1 MNKGLFTVESNLH
14 VIHFKI
20 YWIYLKEM
28 FREMR
33 KGLGGEE
40 QRFSKGAPPL
50 RVNIKKK
57 WRIYIYEDIFKHDL
71 YLIIRESLHVHQKN
85 KLCLCSHRANP

>member
-1 MNKGLFTVESNLH
+1 MTLSNEVKEKYIYKIFLESTFVKYINNFKFSMGSVQVTHRVYFKEIVRTVNKGLFTVESNLH

-33 KGLGGEE
+33 KG
-40 QRFSKGAPPL
+40 
-50 RVNIKKK
+50 
-57 WRIYIYEDIFKHDL
+57 
-71 YLIIRESLHVHQKN
+71 
-85 KLCLCSHRANP
+85 

>member
-1 MNKGLFTVESNLH
+1 MNKGLFALEFNFH

-33 KGLGGEE
+33 KGLGGDE
-40 QRFSKGAPPL
+40 QRFS
-50 RVNIKKK
+50 
-57 WRIYIYEDIFKHDL
+57 
-71 YLIIRESLHVHQKN
+71 
-85 KLCLCSHRANP
+85 